1 MVTHLL
7 RIPLATHTSRSQI
20 SKSLA
25 GVMADPTSANI
36 PFDAWRNPDQLSIN
50 LGSLR
55 LRSTEDLD
63 EAKTLLVKL
72 QAQGLRARGQ
82 SASALKRLND
92 LKGSGATP
100 SHGSEEPSLQLKV
113 SLRGLG
119 IPSRQS
125 KMLEATGLDGRI
137 DGNAKT
143 LFLLRRRVNLLF
155 AKYQSKQAMT
165 RPQPNSL
172 TFGVMS
178 TYILQSKAHASRG
191 NYPTVERFDVRGLCD
206 RYQDIVWAENVCL
219 EKICL
224 SEIALRDVY
233 DRKGQLVGRAV
244 YRDLASVA
252 LPGAPAPPLS
262 ITKTQL
268 NYAPA
273 KLAAPS
279 RQQKPMQSQTRP
291 K

>member
-25 GVMADPTSANI
+25 GVMTDPTSANI

-63 EAKTLLVKL
+63 EAKTLLDKLDLSKLVKL

-82 SASALKRLND
+82 SASALKRPND

-137 DGNAKT
+137 DGNAKA

-165 RPQPNSL
+165 RPNLNSL
-172 TFGVMS
+172 TFGIMS
-178 TYILQSKAHASRG
+178 TYILQSKAHVSRG

-224 SEIALRDVY
+224 SDIALRDVY
-233 DRKGQLVGRAV
+233 D
-244 YRDLASVA
+244 
-252 LPGAPAPPLS
+252 
-262 ITKTQL
+262 
-268 NYAPA
+268 
-273 KLAAPS
+273 
-279 RQQKPMQSQTRP
+279 
-291 K
+291 